1 MVKGGYKVVNFKD
14 ENITAENGAT
24 VSGVYE
30 SLENNYHKALMISG
44 VVIDGTEY
52 NDTFVEVTVS
62 GSDYTFTA
70 YGKTFTVTSED
81 KVTVA

>member
-14 ENITAENGAT
+14 ENITTENGAT